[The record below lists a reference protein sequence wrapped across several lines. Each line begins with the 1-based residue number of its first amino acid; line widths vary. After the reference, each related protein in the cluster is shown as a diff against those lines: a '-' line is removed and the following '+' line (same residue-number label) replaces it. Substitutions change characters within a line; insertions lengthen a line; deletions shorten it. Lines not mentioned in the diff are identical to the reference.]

1 MIQDKFVMDIP
12 LMAIGNAFGGR
23 DHTTI
28 MHARDKIA
36 QNIKTNRSL
45 KTNVDDLIVMIKSD
59 N

>member
-1 MIQDKFVMDIP
+1 MT
-12 LMAIGNAFGGR
+12 IGNAFGGR

-28 MHARDKIA
+28 MHSRDKIA

-45 KTNVDDLIVMIKSD
+45 KTNIDDLIVMIKSD